1 MTSDESS
8 DLIAI
13 KSSKMLNYV
22 CYFVHYNLDEKYW
35 TNEACLLLSLMLFM
49 KPETRLYALLM
60 AKFTYLVGYSFRKVY
75 FQSRTLVL
83 GICLAR

>member
-13 KSSKMLNYV
+13 KSSKMLNHV

-49 KPETRLYALLM
+49 NRSLRNPTIRTSHGEV
-60 AKFTYLVGYSFRKVY
+60 YLPCGLFVP
-75 FQSRTLVL
+75 
-83 GICLAR
+83 